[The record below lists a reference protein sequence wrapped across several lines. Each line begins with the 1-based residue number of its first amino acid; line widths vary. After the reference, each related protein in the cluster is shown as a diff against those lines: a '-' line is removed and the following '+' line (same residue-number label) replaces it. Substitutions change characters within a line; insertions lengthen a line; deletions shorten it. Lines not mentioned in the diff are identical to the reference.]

1 MNLPIPGTMDQ
12 ARVNILQQGIQQINR
27 YAILYPKL
35 SNTLLYPYSVV
46 LPGLGYDFIDHSIW
60 SIPRKIPF
68 RKTFTD
74 LEITFITGKKNY
86 RNMINFWSSMI
97 TNPKTGSQN
106 GGGAL
111 STTLASS
118 NFAQANGISTSSMQN
133 LSLDPGLDPVTS
145 PTGSPPT
152 SLERTGEEFG
162 DPDEQLEGGEGI
174 PGIPGI
180 PGLNYTNNIQ
190 SENIKGYIKGFGGA
204 ANYMDDIYSDSLELF
219 LLPEDKDGVDGT
231 AAPNAT
237 ILFEEVYVSQIAPV
251 QLTSIETGYSPFK
264 VFFKF
269 AALRAI

>member
-12 ARVNILQQGIQQINR
+12 ARVNILQQGIQQTNR

-35 SNTLLYPYSVV
+35 SNSLLYPYSVV
-46 LPGLGYDFIDHSIW
+46 LPGLGFDFIDHSIW

-97 TNPKTGSQN
+97 TNPKEGNQ
-106 GGGAL
+106 
-111 STTLASS
+111 STSVMSSSASS
-118 NFAQANGISTSSMQN
+118 NDFAKKNGISSNATENGEFVGPPNPNELGDDDEVIKDENGNPIEGPKFGM
-133 LSLDPGLDPVTS
+133 PGLWYS
-145 PTGSPPT
+145 
-152 SLERTGEEFG
+152 R
-162 DPDEQLEGGEGI
+162 
-174 PGIPGI
+174 
-180 PGLNYTNNIQ
+180 NIQ
-190 SENIKGYIKGFGGA
+190 SENIKGYVKGSGGA
-204 ANYMDDIYSDSLELF
+204 SNYMDDIYPDSLELF

-251 QLTSIETGYSPFK
+251 QMTSIETGYSPFK